1 MSDEVITSKEVI
13 TSEEVKITCAICGAK
28 THSIQLH
35 LQRDHAGSMTLAEYK
50 NKYPGEPVL
59 SKLAEQKIAEKAAAA
74 AAAAAKS
81 SVSSESEEIG
91 YVTRMQPFHT
101 LFGLPKGKA
110 SLSARGEAI
119 QITVVQPSTEF
130 ADMVPDIDP
139 NYVFNIDVLKTLL
152 LGIELRIPVYLW
164 GHAGTG
170 KTTIYEQIAARTG
183 RAMLRV
189 QHTANMEEEHVIGGW
204 RLRDGKTVFDLG
216 PLALAMKHGWIYMA
230 DEYDFGRPEV
240 LSLYQPVL
248 EGKPLIIKEADAANR
263 VIRPHPGFRFVA
275 TGNTNGQGDET
286 GLYQGTTMQNA
297 ANYERFGIVEQMP
310 YMESSMEALLVHQQ
324 AQIPLEDA
332 KKLISFATSIRNE
345 FESSKLSN
353 PISPRSLIYAARIG
367 MIRSSYL
374 IGLEKAY
381 MNRLSSVD
389 REAVRGFAVR
399 VFGTPDWR

>member
-1 MSDEVITSKEVI
+1 MSDVIATTED
-13 TSEEVKITCAICGAK
+13 TKISCAICGAK
-28 THSIQLH
+28 THSIQMH
-35 LQRDHAGSMTLAEYK
+35 LQRDHAGEMTLAEYREK
-50 NKYPGEPVL
+50 FPDAPLL
-59 SKLAEQKIAEKAAAA
+59 SPLAQQKLDERKAATKVAE
-74 AAAAAKS
+74 
-81 SVSSESEEIG
+81 SVSAESAHAD
-91 YVTRMQPFHT
+91 YVTHMQPFHT

-110 SLSARGEAI
+110 SMSARGEPI
-119 QITVVQPSTEF
+119 PVTVLRSAGEF
-130 ADMVPDIDP
+130 VEMVPDLDP
-139 NYVFNIDVLKTLL
+139 NYVFNIDILKTLL
-152 LGIELRIPVYLW
+152 LGMELRIPVYLW

-183 RAMLRV
+183 RPMLRV

-216 PLALAMKHGWIYMA
+216 PLALAMKHGWVYMA

-248 EGKPLIIKEADAANR
+248 EGKPLIIKEADAENR

-310 YMESSMEALLVHQQ
+310 YMEASMEALLVHQQ

-332 KKLISFATSIRNE
+332 KKLISFAASIRDE
-345 FESSKLSN
+345 FDSAKLSN

-381 MNRLSSVD
+381 LNRLSSVD
-389 REAVRGFAVR
+389 REAARGFAAR
-399 VFGTPDWR
+399 VFGA